1 MISAIKTFN
10 KWCVR
15 AGLTADQSVQRL
27 IPPKIPDTL
36 VEPHS
41 ERDALA
47 LCNVIRDEAMPTREQ
62 VLPWAIVEL
71 LYGCG
76 LRISELTGLDL
87 ADIDTQSMSLK
98 VRGGKG
104 DKDRVLPIGPQQ
116 LLPILMW
123 LLVRDADDDQPA
135 LLTGVRGGRLD
146 ARQTRREYQQA
157 CHVAG
162 VPPLHPHALRH
173 SCATHMVDH
182 GADIRFVGE
191 FLGHESLT
199 STQRYVHVAIQRL
212 VDEVRKA
219 HPREKVA

>member
-1 MISAIKTFN
+1 MILDDALARWEDHLRLNQGKSENTIRVYIHSVRKIANGAAVEQLTLDQVRGRLADLQHLAPSSRAQMISAIKTFN

-27 IPPKIPDTL
+27 TPPKIPDTL
-36 VEPHS
+36 AEPHS

-116 LLPILMW
+116 LLPILM
-123 LLVRDADDDQPA
+123 
-135 LLTGVRGGRLD
+135 
-146 ARQTRREYQQA
+146 
-157 CHVAG
+157 
-162 VPPLHPHALRH
+162 
-173 SCATHMVDH
+173 
-182 GADIRFVGE
+182 
-191 FLGHESLT
+191 
-199 STQRYVHVAIQRL
+199 
-212 VDEVRKA
+212 
-219 HPREKVA
+219 